1 MSFLRF
7 WRERVFQQP
16 QALAQVAPFLPPL
29 KSRRGQPIHILL
41 THYENRQ
48 RNASQARK
56 QILDLIAAHP
66 ELLQGPIVASS
77 EEAVLARPIENL
89 RKLGT
94 R

>member
-1 MSFLRF
+1 LRLFFLLLSLDEDSRF
-7 WRERVFQQP
+7 TF
-16 QALAQVAPFLPPL
+16 FLPI
-29 KSRRGQPIHILL
+29 G
-41 THYENRQ
+41 NRQ